1 MPIKPVVGVID
12 FVTVT
17 AEGIRNTTTITDKE
31 ITRSRPPRVVTKD
44 KIIKVKK
51 NKRLQ
56 FDYSRCF
63 IQEYEET
70 EAEGNYLLHSLNE
83 SSYASDEYIF
93 HTEVDRHIFLLSN
106 KRIVMIDKEDTTEFW
121 TVPLI
126 GKQFSY
132 HQCVV
137 KELNSCVFT
146 FSHNFSKVGFR
157 WNYCQDEN

>member
-63 IQEYEET
+63 I
-70 EAEGNYLLHSLNE
+70 
-83 SSYASDEYIF
+83 
-93 HTEVDRHIFLLSN
+93 
-106 KRIVMIDKEDTTEFW
+106 
-121 TVPLI
+121 
-126 GKQFSY
+126 
-132 HQCVV
+132 
-137 KELNSCVFT
+137 
-146 FSHNFSKVGFR
+146 
-157 WNYCQDEN
+157 